1 MDAQQVEKVGNMPQ
15 KLESVSGESA
25 AIELMM
31 AHASSYRLL
40 LNSEL
45 ICTAVGPEVKEDT
58 FLTIK
63 SPITGHTLS
72 EIFGEELSHQL
83 VKDIIQPLRENAQMP
98 ASLLLHSKQVLE
110 GVSIISVKGKLISRE
125 DEEYILL
132 EVFPQDDAYSQI
144 QTELTQKNF
153 TNLLDHLQDGV
164 MWLCTE
170 TFQVKYANPSALS
183 LLGYTI
189 EEIVDTDISSYY
201 PAKGAEE
208 FEAFLRDYNVKLKE
222 GPAGNFWFKNRDG
235 KEIPV
240 NLSRNIIEVYGN
252 EAQQLI
258 FKDNSARADVSQR
271 LREGEIELLK
281 TQQDLLEAQRL
292 GNIGSG
298 VLDIVNGKVN
308 FTDHA
313 KQIWGLTGKEEI
325 KLKDLFR
332 QIHPSDIKTV
342 KRIYKRVISARSEE
356 TMTIR
361 IKMPNGEDKYL
372 SCNLKPLLT
381 DNFQIHRIFGTSQD
395 ITVLKQA
402 ETEVRKALEKETQ
415 LNELRSHFVA
425 IVSHQY
431 RTPLTIIRSSADL
444 IPMIVGDIG
453 WEKLEDI
460 NRYVKKITHEVE
472 RMNSL
477 LDEVLSYESIERG
490 GISFSPRP
498 TDCIGWIRRLV
509 SKYHDFLGDGR
520 GIQLQIMSPACSVM
534 MDAKL
539 LEHAL
544 GNIMSN
550 ALKYSV
556 GNKEPELEV
565 WNEGYNVYFSIRDYG
580 IGIPEKDMQN
590 LFHPFFRA
598 SNTKN
603 MDGTGMGLA
612 ISKQLIEL
620 HLGSIS
626 ISNADDKGTRVL
638 ISIPSG
644 FPA

>member
-1 MDAQQVEKVGNMPQ
+1 MP
-15 KLESVSGESA
+15 KELESGSRETKA
-25 AIELMM
+25 MELMM

-40 LNSEL
+40 LNSAL
-45 ICTAVGPEVKEDT
+45 TCTAVGPEIKEGI
-58 FLTIK
+58 FLTENMPAIGDSLSDLFGK
-63 SPITGHTLS
+63 DLSP
-72 EIFGEELSHQL
+72 QL
-83 VKDIIQPLRENAQMP
+83 IENIIQPLRDEGHAHINMLVR
-98 ASLLLHSKQVLE
+98 SGQVLK
-110 GVSIISVKGKLISRE
+110 GVSVFSVKGKIISRE
-125 DEEYILL
+125 DEEHILL
-132 EVFPQDDAYSQI
+132 EVFPQDEAYTQI

-170 TFQVKYANPSALS
+170 TFNVKYANPSALS
-183 LLGYTI
+183 ILGYTI
-189 EEIVDTDISSYY
+189 EEIVDTHISSHY
-201 PAKGAEE
+201 PTEGAEE
-208 FEAFLRDYNVKLKE
+208 FEAFLRDYNMKLEE
-222 GPAGNFWFKNRDG
+222 GPAGNFWFKNREG

-258 FKDNSARADVSQR
+258 FKDNSDRADVSQK
-271 LREGEIELLK
+271 LKEGEIELLK

-313 KQIWGLTGKEEI
+313 KQIWGLAAKDEI

-342 KRIYKRVISARSEE
+342 KKIYKRVISARSEE

-381 DNFQIHRIFGTSQD
+381 DNFQVHRIFGTSQD

-612 ISKQLIEL
+612 ISRQLIEL

-626 ISNADDKGTRVL
+626 ISNADDKGTQVL

-644 FPA
+644 FPS

>member
-1 MDAQQVEKVGNMPQ
+1 SDLSSQ
-15 KLESVSGESA
+15 LE
-25 AIELMM
+25 
-31 AHASSYRLL
+31 R
-40 LNSEL
+40 
-45 ICTAVGPEVKEDT
+45 
-58 FLTIK
+58 
-63 SPITGHTLS
+63 
-72 EIFGEELSHQL
+72 
-83 VKDIIQPLRENAQMP
+83 DILQPLWD
-98 ASLLLHSKQVLE
+98 KQHTHTSILVQSNQTLK
-110 GVSIISVKGKLISRE
+110 GVKVFSVKGKLISE
-125 DEEYILL
+125 DGEEYIFMEIL
-132 EVFPQDDAYSQI
+132 PQDDTYSQI
-144 QTELTQKNF
+144 QNELIHKNF

-170 TFQVKYANPSALS
+170 TFNVKYANPSALS
-183 LLGYTI
+183 ILGYSI
-189 EEIVDTDISSYY
+189 DEIVETHFSSYY
-201 PAKGAEE
+201 SEKRADEYK
-208 FEAFLRDYNVKLKE
+208 AFLLDYDFNLEE
-222 GPAGNFWFKNRDG
+222 GITGNFWLKNRGG

-240 NLSRNIIEVYGN
+240 SLSRNIIEVFGN

-258 FKDNSARADVSQR
+258 FKDNSDRVDVFEK

-281 TQQDLLEAQRL
+281 AQQDLLEAQRL

-298 VLDIVNGKVN
+298 VLDIVNGKVD

-313 KQIWGLTGKEEI
+313 KQIWGLTSKEEI
-325 KLKDLFR
+325 KLTDLFR

-342 KRIYKRVISARSEE
+342 KKIYKRVISARSEE
-356 TMTIR
+356 TITIR
-361 IKMPNGEDKYL
+361 IKMPNGEEKYL

-381 DNFQIHRIFGTSQD
+381 DNFQVHRIFGTSQD

-402 ETEVRKALEKETQ
+402 ETEVRKALDKETQ

-550 ALKYSV
+550 ALKYSI
-556 GNKEPELEV
+556 GDKEPELEV

-626 ISNADDKGTRVL
+626 VSNADDKGTKVL